1 MKKIRSF
8 ENILWISFYLYFI
21 LGFFKETNYIF
32 YSGEKIEITYKI
44 IVYMFLFFY
53 NFTDFLNFVD
63 KHIEKS
69 KKEYSFSGEKLEKI
83 KLWIFGFLLFSI
95 VSYSYFKFEAI
106 FYIILVQ
113 IVIKILKIIYQKIM
127 WILFR
132 DNLTGTLRAKNS
144 NQIVNIYNDFFE
156 CANIETK
163 EHEIIFGDLRKDLND
178 AIKEKFN
185 LNGIA
190 KEILEKFPRAKYF
203 VIRYDIYNDKKL
215 PNNII
220 ISNSEGKFLQ
230 KYETD
235 FSELKLKSKIGH
247 EIVLRREKCKN

>member
-1 MKKIRSF
+1 MKKIKSF
-8 ENILWISFYLYFI
+8 ENILWLSFYLYFI

-32 YSGEKIEITYKI
+32 YSGKPIEKTYKI

-53 NFTDFLNFVD
+53 NFTDFLNFVNI
-63 KHIEKS
+63 HIKNS
-69 KKEYSFSGEKLEKI
+69 KKEYSFLKEKSERI
-83 KLWIFGFLLFSI
+83 KLWIFWTILTLFISI
-95 VSYSYFKFEAI
+95 AYFKIEVV
-106 FYIILVQ
+106 FYIMLIQ
-113 IVIKILKIIYQKIM
+113 ITIKLLKAIYQKVM

-144 NQIVNIYNDFFE
+144 NQIVNIYNAFFE

-163 EHEIIFGDLRKDLND
+163 EHEIIFGDLRKDLNN

-185 LNGIA
+185 LNGIT

-215 PNNII
+215 PNSII
-220 ISNSEGKFLQ
+220 ISNPEGKFLQ

-235 FSELKLKSKIGH
+235 FSELKLKSKVGH